1 MKSLLDRGKTVLL
14 ETGGHRS
21 TGRVPEDVITILDI
35 KCPGSGESHRNDWTN
50 LERLRAHDEVKFVVN
65 DRADYEWARDV
76 LARHDLAARAAAVH
90 ISPVHG
96 VLDPKT
102 LSEWVLADR
111 LPVRVQ
117 LQLHKYIWSPDT
129 RGV

>member
-1 MKSLLDRGKTVLL
+1 MLERRSLG
-14 ETGGHRS
+14 
-21 TGRVPEDVITILDI
+21 GRV
-35 KCPGSGESHRNDWTN
+35 
-50 LERLRAHDEVKFVVN
+50 
-65 DRADYEWARDV
+65 
-76 LARHDLAARAAAVH
+76 AAIHLSRVD
-90 ISPVHG
+90 G

>member
-1 MKSLLDRGKTVLL
+1 V
-14 ETGGHRS
+14 
-21 TGRVPEDVITILDI
+21 
-35 KCPGSGESHRNDWTN
+35 
-50 LERLRAHDEVKFVVN
+50 
-65 DRADYEWARDV
+65 
-76 LARHDLAARAAAVH
+76 AAIH

-102 LSEWVLADR
+102 LSNWVLADR
-111 LPVRVQ
+111 LAARVQ

>member
-1 MKSLLDRGKTVLL
+1 VL
-14 ETGGHRS
+14 
-21 TGRVPEDVITILDI
+21 V
-35 KCPGSGESHRNDWTN
+35 
-50 LERLRAHDEVKFVVN
+50 
-65 DRADYEWARDV
+65 
-76 LARHDLAARAAAVH
+76 RHDLTDRAAAIH
-90 ISPVHG
+90 FSPVHG

-102 LSEWVLADR
+102 LSEWVLADH